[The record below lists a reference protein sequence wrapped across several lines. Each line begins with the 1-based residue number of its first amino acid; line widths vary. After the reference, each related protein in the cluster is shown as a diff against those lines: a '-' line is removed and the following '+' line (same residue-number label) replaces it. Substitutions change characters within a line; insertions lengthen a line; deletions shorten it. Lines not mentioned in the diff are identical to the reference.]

1 MLNIKEHNPNK
12 KRKILIVFDNTIAYM
27 LTESFI
33 GDRKLN
39 IFLVF
44 ITQSLFAV
52 PKIVRLKS
60 THYFV
65 IKIPNKRDLQQ
76 IAFNCSSDFDFQDM
90 TLYKKYTAKPYSF
103 LVIYTTLALDNSSC
117 FRNNLLK
124 RI

>member
-12 KRKILIVFDNTIAYM
+12 KRKILIVFDNMIAYM

-33 GDRKLN
+33 GDKKLN

-44 ITQSLFAV
+44 ITQSLFAA
-52 PKIVRLKS
+52 PKVIRLNS
-60 THYFV
+60 THSFV
-65 IKIPNKRDLQQ
+65 MKIPNKRELQHT
-76 IAFNCSSDFDFQDM
+76 AFNRSPDFDFQDM

-103 LVIYTTLALDNSSC
+103 LVIDTTLASDNSSC